1 MKLFKKSGAQAA
13 PDYRRRRGVAIR
25 FMARTSALSVLVFGL
40 LAMIFWNA
48 NFYAAR
54 DRWEHFKLAAF
65 GDWQD
70 TGWCPP
76 GHRADRCTPL
86 TTLEEALARADS
98 LHFFKSVPIEGTD
111 LQVTTGAVFATTQD
125 IIEGN
130 AGLHWCYIAA
140 GQGALRSHIE
150 LGNQL
155 GRDAPVYTRAH
166 ELEKA
171 AMTPAMSDASFTS
184 AQLKSL
190 GQTHCRF
197 GAFNRAGDD
206 PAL

>member
-1 MKLFKKSGAQAA
+1 MKLFKKSGAQTTTG
-13 PDYRRRRGVAIR
+13 RRQGWMAVIR
-25 FMARTSALSVLVFGL
+25 FMTRIGALSIVAFGL
-40 LAMIFWNA
+40 LAMVFWNA

-65 GDWQD
+65 GDWTD

-76 GHRADRCTPL
+76 GHRADKCRPL
-86 TTLEEALARADS
+86 TSLEEALARADS

-111 LQVTTGAVFATTQD
+111 LQVTTGAVFADTQD

-130 AGLHWCYIAA
+130 AAMQWCYIAA
-140 GQGALRSHIE
+140 GQGVLRSHIE
-150 LGNQL
+150 LGSQL
-155 GRDAPVYTRAH
+155 GRDAPVYTEAH

-171 AMTPAMSDASFTS
+171 AKTPPLSEAGLKG
-184 AQLKSL
+184 AQLQSL
-190 GQTHCRF
+190 ARSHCRF